1 MRRELTRMKV
11 EQAVRG
17 GVKVTPAEVE
27 HAFALRREE
36 ARAAW
41 ALVEFGPLIAA
52 ASASDDELGKY
63 LGAHQDEFRQ
73 PERRRILSVTLT
85 PTDFLKPVADAAVEQ
100 YYREHPKA
108 FEEPRRVP
116 AAHVLAGVPETGGS
130 AAEGRERDTVAA
142 VIRRSQAGQVF
153 AKHATTTPH

>member
-1 MRRELTRMKV
+1 MKV

-27 HAFALRREE
+27 QAFVLRREE

-73 PERRRILSVTLT
+73 PERRRILYVKLT
-85 PTDFLKPVADAAVEQ
+85 PKEFLKTVADAAVEQ
-100 YYREHPKA
+100 YYRERPKA
-108 FEEPRRVP
+108 VVEPRRVHTQIMVVWRP
-116 AAHVLAGVPETGGS
+116 
-130 AAEGRERDTVAA
+130 R
-142 VIRRSQAGQVF
+142 
-153 AKHATTTPH
+153 ATARW